1 MKPISIPRAEWPSAV
16 VSSDGV
22 TGNMR
27 YCRSRKPLPA
37 MFDRTM
43 FDRDGVDSQ
52 PLPASLLSLARFMLD
67 VKQEK

>member
-37 MFDRTM
+37 MFG
-43 FDRDGVDSQ
+43 RDGVDSQ